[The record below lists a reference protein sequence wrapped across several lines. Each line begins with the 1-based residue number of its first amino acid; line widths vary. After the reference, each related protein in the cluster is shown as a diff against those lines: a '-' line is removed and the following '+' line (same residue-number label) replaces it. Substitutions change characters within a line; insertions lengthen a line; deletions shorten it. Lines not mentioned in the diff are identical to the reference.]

1 MTETM
6 TRPRVNR
13 RARALPLYLVAI
25 AAWLAF
31 TVAMTPHLAD
41 FPRAEFKV
49 RNDTDW
55 NLTLHVR
62 TAGAITPIMTIDEG
76 RERVTSE
83 VIVPGETWHFIWRFE
98 GEDVGTSTVA
108 HDDLRRSGFE
118 LTVPDEVARALRA
131 SGATPSP

>member
-6 TRPRVNR
+6 TRGRVTR
-13 RARALPLYLVAI
+13 RARAAPLYVVAI
-25 AAWLAF
+25 AGWLAF

-49 RNDTDW
+49 RNDSAWD
-55 NLTLHVR
+55 LTLYVR
-62 TAGAITPIMTIDEG
+62 TEGATSPIMSIGED
-76 RERVTSE
+76 RERHISE

-98 GEDVGTSTVA
+98 GEDVGTSSVA

-118 LTVPDEVARALRA
+118 LTVPDDVARTLRA